1 MATATGRWALV
12 VVLAIVSAGCAAVAS
27 PGAVGSAAPSTRLT
41 STAAQPTGPPAGW
54 PPATQGQATAAPAAT
69 FGAEGTTL
77 PGQASATPGA
87 TAAPQ
92 SAPPSAPPSVVP
104 LPGPAGTDVV
114 FRVPIL
120 MYHRIIDPSLAPGSL
135 AGLCVPPA
143 VFQAQMDALV
153 RAGWRPITM
162 ATLAADLMAG
172 TPPPARTFVI
182 TIDDGH
188 RDGLTNALPIL
199 VRDGLVATYYVVTG
213 RLGRAANLHPGDLA
227 TLAAAGMEI
236 GDHTVDHVNLA
247 RLSGPALALQIGA
260 GADRIAALV
269 GSRPITFA
277 YPFGDRSP
285 AVIAAVRA
293 AGLLAAVTNE
303 ESGPVSATNRFLL
316 PRLEVRPTTTPSFL
330 LAEMLWIAG

>member
-1 MATATGRWALV
+1 
-12 VVLAIVSAGCAAVAS
+12 
-27 PGAVGSAAPSTRLT
+27 
-41 STAAQPTGPPAGW
+41 
-54 PPATQGQATAAPAAT
+54 
-69 FGAEGTTL
+69 
-77 PGQASATPGA
+77 
-87 TAAPQ
+87 
-92 SAPPSAPPSVVP
+92 
-104 LPGPAGTDVV
+104 
-114 FRVPIL
+114 
-120 MYHRIIDPSLAPGSL
+120 MYHRIIDPALAPGSL
-135 AGLCVPPA
+135 AGLCVPPP

-153 RAGWRPITM
+153 RAGWRSITM

-199 VRDGLVATYYVVTG
+199 VRNGLVATYYVVTG

-260 GADRIAALV
+260 AADRIAALV

-277 YPFGDRSP
+277 YPFGDRNP

-303 ESGPVSATNRFLL
+303 ASGPVSATNRFLL

-330 LAEMLWIAG
+330 LAEMFWIAG